1 MRWWSMASFTR
12 FEALDPSHPLTPGKL
27 ANLAQLDAA
36 YQRHDIALSAL
47 PAKVVLQTT
56 DACNLNCPMCQ
67 IPLADKKRHMPRAL
81 FERVVDELFPTLM
94 ELHPTNLGEPLVS
107 PWFVDL
113 CGAMRAHGVALDLT
127 TNGTL
132 LDDKRIAAIL
142 PVARDIKVSF
152 DGATAAT
159 YERIRSPARFDQ
171 VCANV
176 ATLARAL
183 GEIPDRRPDLSLQMT
198 LMRSNVV
205 ELPELVRLAAR
216 LGATRVKAYHLFAFR
231 RDLDSE
237 SLMLGPDIWRPIL
250 DEALRVGADLGV
262 DLRLA
267 EPSAQGSTVAVEAT
281 ACHLPWFESWVDL
294 DGSVLPCHS
303 HGGDAAGN
311 LNSAEFA
318 SIWNGPLYQRIR
330 QGFADRLLTWHCDG
344 CGMNCQKA
352 AEHVDVPYDPENFL
366 SPDWRRNNPA
376 ARSSVRWSGRMKQ
389 FDLDHRRRA

>member
-1 MRWWSMASFTR
+1 MASFTR
-12 FEALDPSHPLTPGKL
+12 FEAIEPSHPLTPGKL

-81 FERVVDELFPTLM
+81 FDRVVDELFPTLM

-107 PWFVDL
+107 PWFLEL
-113 CGAMRAHGVALDLT
+113 CEAMRVHGVALDLT

-132 LDDKRIAAIL
+132 LDDKRIAAIV

-152 DGATAAT
+152 DGATAFT
-159 YERIRSPARFDQ
+159 YERIRHPARFEQ
-171 VCANV
+171 VCGNV
-176 ATLARAL
+176 RDLARAL
-183 GEIPDRRPDLSLQMT
+183 AEISGRRPVLALQMT
-198 LMRSNVV
+198 LMRSNVA

-237 SLMLGPDIWRPIL
+237 SLMVGPDIWRPIL
-250 DEALRVGADLGV
+250 AEALRVGTDLGV

-267 EPSAQGSTVAVEAT
+267 EPSAAGGGAAVEAR

-294 DGSVLPCHS
+294 DGSVLACHS
-303 HGGDAAGN
+303 HGGDVAGN
-311 LNSAEFA
+311 LNELEFEH
-318 SIWNGPLYQRIR
+318 IWNGALYQKIR
-330 QGFADRLLTWHCDG
+330 QGFAQRQPTWHCHG

-352 AEHVDVPYDPENFL
+352 VEHADVPYDPENFL
-366 SPDWRRNNPA
+366 SADWRRENPGV
-376 ARSSVRWSGRMKQ
+376 RSTVRWSGRMKQ
-389 FDLDHRRRA
+389 FDLHHRRRP